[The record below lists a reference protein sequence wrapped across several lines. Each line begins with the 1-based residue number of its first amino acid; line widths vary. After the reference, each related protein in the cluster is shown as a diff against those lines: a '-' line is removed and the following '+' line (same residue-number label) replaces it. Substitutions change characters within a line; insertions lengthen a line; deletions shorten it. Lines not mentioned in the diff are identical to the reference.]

1 MDRETPFSWCMSLL
15 VGGCEGAYMAWKT
28 EPSENVRTASP
39 ARGPSDLGGLRVLVV
54 EDSWHVGTGLRVLL
68 ETWGATVD
76 GPVATTADAMR
87 LVSERT
93 PDVAIVD
100 IDLRDGE
107 RSYVL
112 IDRLQDRGIRIVVLT
127 GYADVSLQKGK
138 TAVVLQKPAR
148 DEVLIASL
156 RKRQ

>member
-1 MDRETPFSWCMSLL
+1 
-15 VGGCEGAYMAWKT
+15 
-28 EPSENVRTASP
+28 
-39 ARGPSDLGGLRVLVV
+39 
-54 EDSWHVGTGLRVLL
+54 
-68 ETWGATVD
+68 
-76 GPVATTADAMR
+76 MR

>member
-1 MDRETPFSWCMSLL
+1 M
-15 VGGCEGAYMAWKT
+15 
-28 EPSENVRTASP
+28 P
-39 ARGPSDLGGLRVLVV
+39 AIQNIRDTSAARSPSDLGGLCVLVV

-68 ETWGATVD
+68 EAWGATVD

-100 IDLRDGE
+100 INLRDGE
-107 RSYVL
+107 LSYEL

-138 TAVVLQKPAR
+138 AAVVLQKPAR
-148 DEVLIASL
+148 EEVLIASL

>member
-1 MDRETPFSWCMSLL
+1 
-15 VGGCEGAYMAWKT
+15 MAWKT
-28 EPSENVRTASP
+28 ENVRTASP

-54 EDSWHVGTGLRVLL
+54 EDSWDISTGLRVLL
-68 ETWGATVD
+68 EAWGATVD
-76 GPVATTADAMR
+76 GPAATTADAMR

-93 PDVAIVD
+93 PDAAIVD
-100 IDLRDGE
+100 INLRDGE
-107 RSYVL
+107 RCYEL

-138 TAVVLQKPAR
+138 AAVVLQKPAR